1 MTNDQQAVTD
11 LVTRLYA
18 LLDEGR
24 YDELGSV
31 YAEDV
36 ELQFPSGRMRGLDE
50 VTAVARRRGEHY
62 ERVQHMSN
70 VMVAPSGSEG
80 RPDGTDV
87 LVDLDADAARIPT
100 NHWAVH
106 IHAGGRFE
114 AGLVHRFDAVRTPAG
129 WRLSRG
135 SADVIWRAGEDVA
148 A

>member
-1 MTNDQQAVTD
+1 MTNDKQAVAD

-50 VTAVARRRGEHY
+50 VTAVARRRGERY
-62 ERVQHMSN
+62 ERVQHIS
-70 VMVAPSGSEG
+70 A
-80 RPDGTDV
+80 DL
-87 LVDLDADAARIPT
+87 LVELDADAARIRT

-135 SADVIWRAGEDVA
+135 SADVIWRAGQDVVDS
-148 A
+148 